1 MSDIKLSP
9 EELALFSEVGSR
21 GDYFREATRDR
32 AVQQVNET
40 GRTSEIT
47 SDGGSMVDVVLAP
60 APTSSGESVTE
71 VVPPSDFAAIAGK
84 APDDVADPPKHWPN
98 NDGSGA

>member
-60 APTSSGESVTE
+60 DPTAVGTSVTD
-71 VVPPSDFAAIAGK
+71 VVPPSDFAAVGGK
-84 APDDVADPPKHWPN
+84 APDAVADAPKHWPN